1 MNRMDCVT
9 VLCRTVA
16 EQCAVAARL
25 IEALESEKQALA
37 GRDAQALA
45 DAAGRK
51 QAALTA
57 IENLERERRRLAQT
71 LGFGV
76 SAQDMTQLIARVN
89 IEFPNN
95 RAIAELSAGWISLG
109 STLRR
114 CRETNTTN
122 GRVVASLQRRV
133 QQALNLLRG
142 GRGEVAT
149 YGRTGSTQLAGASA
163 RALARV

>member
-1 MNRMDCVT
+1 MNRTECVT
-9 VLCRTVA
+9 SLCKTLVD
-16 EQCAVAARL
+16 QCSVAARL
-25 IEALESEKQALA
+25 LAALDSEKQALA
-37 GRDAQALA
+37 GRDSQALA

-51 QAALTA
+51 QAALA
-57 IENLERERRRLAQT
+57 DMENLERDRRRLAQA
-71 LGFGV
+71 LGHGV
-76 SAQDMTQLIARVN
+76 SAQDMTQLIARAAV
-89 IEFPNN
+89 EFPNA
-95 RAIAELSAGWISLG
+95 RTVAELSAAWNSLG

-114 CRETNTTN
+114 CRDANATN

>member
-1 MNRMDCVT
+1 MNRMDCINF
-9 VLCRTVA
+9 LNRAVA
-16 EQCAVAARL
+16 EQGSAAAL
-25 IEALESEKQALA
+25 LLEALESERQALA
-37 GRDAQALA
+37 GRDSQAVA

-51 QAALTA
+51 QTALA
-57 IENLERERRRLAQT
+57 SIESLERERRRLTQA
-71 LGFGV
+71 LGYGV
-76 SAQDMTQLIARVN
+76 SAEDMTQLIARITV
-89 IEFPNN
+89 EFPNA
-95 RAIAELSAGWISLG
+95 RAVAELSAAWSSLG
-109 STLRR
+109 RTLRR
-114 CRETNTTN
+114 CRDINATN

>member
-1 MNRMDCVT
+1 MNRMDCVNALRNA
-9 VLCRTVA
+9 VV
-16 EQCAVAARL
+16 EQCSVAARL
-25 IEALESEKQALA
+25 LAALDSEKRALA
-37 GRDAQALA
+37 GRDAQALE

-51 QAALTA
+51 QAALAA
-57 IENLERERRRLAQT
+57 IEGLERERRKLAQA
-71 LGFGV
+71 LGYGV
-76 SAQDMTQLIARVN
+76 SAQDMTQLIARV
-89 IEFPNN
+89 IVEFPNT
-95 RAIAELSAGWISLG
+95 RAVTELSAGWADLG

-114 CRETNTTN
+114 CRDTNATN